1 MTSQAPTKPTFLI
14 TGAASGLGRE
24 LARRL
29 SAEGNLCLLDRDG
42 DRLAE
47 TAAALSQE
55 GETFFHRALD
65 VTDAAACAEA
75 VQSCCARYG
84 GLDALFLC
92 AGQSMW
98 ARADE
103 VQDLS
108 IFRRLVEVNYLG
120 AVHCIVPALPALRA
134 SRGSIV
140 AISSLQGELGLP
152 LHSGYSAAKHALNG
166 FLESL
171 WFELGEEIHILTVMP
186 GWMRGTRLREQAL
199 TGTGQPPNRPR
210 RHSKE
215 SVSVEEC
222 AELVIG
228 AWRRRKARLYIP
240 PKLALLPWLFRLS
253 PRLVRRLLSRAIA
266 QQM

>member
-1 MTSQAPTKPTFLI
+1 MI
-14 TGAASGLGRE
+14 TGGASGLGRE

-29 SAEGNLCLLDRDG
+29 SGRGNLCLLDRDA
-42 DRLAE
+42 DRLAQVAE
-47 TAAALSQE
+47 ELSAGRE
-55 GETFFHRALD
+55 STSLLHYAVD
-65 VTDAAACAEA
+65 VTDASASLEA
-75 VQSCCARYG
+75 VQSCCSHFGR
-84 GLDALFLC
+84 LDALFLC

-103 VQDLS
+103 IQDLS

-120 AVHCIVPALPALRA
+120 AVHCIIPALPALRA

-140 AISSLQGELGLP
+140 AISSLQGDLGLP

-171 WFELGEEIHILTVMP
+171 WFELGDEVHILTVMP
-186 GWMRGTRLREQAL
+186 GWIRGTRLREHAL
-199 TGTGQPPNRPR
+199 TGTGQPPARPR

-222 AELVIG
+222 AELVIQ
-228 AWRRRKARLYIP
+228 AWENRKSRLYIP
-240 PKLALLPWLFRLS
+240 GKLALLPWLFRLS

-266 QQM
+266 QQQ